1 MGSALGLA
9 WRRSDRGSTL
19 QLVDVGYLEDQV
31 AHLPNGGQRAA
42 LLIEPINLA
51 LQGETEQ
58 DQVWR
63 RYRQL
68 LTSLT
73 GPVSIY
79 SSSRPDPG
87 SADWRPA
94 AGAEIPVQRLA
105 RLDHDFRQQLIRG
118 RLVQNQQHLIV
129 VWGGEMETPL
139 AGLGG
144 YLKQLR
150 PAQTREKAAVN
161 GGTRVGLE
169 QRCEVIAAGMGQLGA
184 RSSRISD
191 GAWLH
196 LLQEQGDGRSNR
208 GPASFASWLAP
219 PDAEVRPRLIRLGD
233 RWSRSLFVASYP
245 RRVAIGWLA
254 PLLRGLE
261 CEVRVAQHIVPL
273 PKLLSLS
280 RLRRKIRGFETSLV
294 VDHLRGQRPDRGTE
308 TALGDALTL
317 EEQVLVEE
325 ERLFQLELFVS
336 LAASTVDELDR
347 GWQQLLTTMAELGC
361 GVAPLTH
368 RHVDGWRATT
378 PSGVSPFGWGR
389 EMTASALATGFPFLR
404 SNLSASSGVLLGPSL
419 ISRELVVVDP
429 FDRAN
434 PNFNVVVLGTSGG
447 GKSYTAKLLAGRLAL
462 RGCRL
467 RCIDPAGEYRALVGL
482 LEGAC
487 REIAPGR
494 SSGLSALGPAE
505 SAGDEGETVVTRAAR
520 ALIVLELLAAGR
532 SGEWDLPEDDAQA
545 LEEALTRLFSTEASP
560 RLPDLVRALE
570 RAERPALARRL
581 ARFTGGML
589 GGVFDGPPEAAL
601 EGLATVFSL
610 AGWGGDR
617 EQLLAPAMQMILL
630 QLESEI
636 ARDPSCARLV
646 LVDEA
651 EVLLSRP
658 RSAAALEALSRRV
671 RKLGTGLMVISQVVE
686 DFLTSPVGNVIV
698 RNCHTKLLLRQE
710 EVAIPAV
717 RQAFG
722 LSPAECDLL
731 RDAAP
736 GAGIVIVGRERAAF
750 QGAAPPELHRALC
763 TDARAPAA

>member
-1 MGSALGLA
+1 
-9 WRRSDRGSTL
+9 
-19 QLVDVGYLEDQV
+19 
-31 AHLPNGGQRAA
+31 
-42 LLIEPINLA
+42 
-51 LQGETEQ
+51 
-58 DQVWR
+58 
-63 RYRQL
+63 
-68 LTSLT
+68 
-73 GPVSIY
+73 
-79 SSSRPDPG
+79 
-87 SADWRPA
+87 
-94 AGAEIPVQRLA
+94 
-105 RLDHDFRQQLIRG
+105 
-118 RLVQNQQHLIV
+118 
-129 VWGGEMETPL
+129 
-139 AGLGG
+139 
-144 YLKQLR
+144 
-150 PAQTREKAAVN
+150 
-161 GGTRVGLE
+161 
-169 QRCEVIAAGMGQLGA
+169 MGQLGA

-447 GKSYTAKLLAGRLAL
+447 GKSYTAKLLAGGPPLA
-462 RGCRL
+462 
-467 RCIDPAGEYRALVGL
+467 AKKFGEEAVEAVLAAAQGDKDAL
-482 LEGAC
+482 A
-487 REIAPGR
+487 
-494 SSGLSALGPAE
+494 AE
-505 SAGDEGETVVTRAAR
+505 SADVIYHWLV
-520 ALIVLELLAAGR
+520 LLAA
-532 SGEWDLPEDDAQA
+532 SGVTLDE
-545 LEEALTRLFSTEASP
+545 
-560 RLPDLVRALE
+560 V
-570 RAERPALARRL
+570 
-581 ARFTGGML
+581 
-589 GGVFDGPPEAAL
+589 AAK
-601 EGLATVFSL
+601 
-610 AGWGGDR
+610 
-617 EQLLAPAMQMILL
+617 
-630 QLESEI
+630 
-636 ARDPSCARLV
+636 
-646 LVDEA
+646 
-651 EVLLSRP
+651 
-658 RSAAALEALSRRV
+658 LEAREGTSGLDEKASR
-671 RKLGTGLMVISQVVE
+671 G
-686 DFLTSPVGNVIV
+686 D
-698 RNCHTKLLLRQE
+698 
-710 EVAIPAV
+710 
-717 RQAFG
+717 
-722 LSPAECDLL
+722 
-731 RDAAP
+731 
-736 GAGIVIVGRERAAF
+736 
-750 QGAAPPELHRALC
+750 
-763 TDARAPAA
+763 

>member
-1 MGSALGLA
+1 MIVDWRSAQ
-9 WRRSDRGSTL
+9 RGSTL
-19 QLVDVGYLEDQV
+19 RLVDIDYLENEV

-51 LQGETEQ
+51 LQGEVEQ
-58 DQVWR
+58 EQVWR

-68 LTSLT
+68 LASLT

-79 SSSRPDPG
+79 SSSEPDPG
-87 SADWRPA
+87 GADWLPSRARERPL
-94 AGAEIPVQRLA
+94 ERLA
-105 RLDHDFRQQLIRG
+105 RQDHEFRQRLIRG
-118 RLVQNQQHLIV
+118 RLMQNQGHLIV
-129 VWGGEMETPL
+129 VWGGELANPL

-144 YLKQLR
+144 SLR
-150 PAQTREKAAVN
+150 RLRGAPAGRTRPVPGSTQVDLA
-161 GGTRVGLE
+161 
-169 QRCEVIAAGMGQLGA
+169 QRCEVITAGMGRLGA
-184 RSSRISD
+184 RARRITD
-191 GAWLH
+191 GEWLKS
-196 LLQEQGDGRSNR
+196 LQEQGSGRSNR
-208 GPASFASWLAP
+208 EPVSFASWLAP
-219 PDAEVRPRLIRLGD
+219 GDAEVLPRQVRLGD

-254 PLLRGLE
+254 PLLRGLQ
-261 CEVRVAQHIVPL
+261 CEVRVAQHVVPL
-273 PKLLSLS
+273 PKLLSLN

-308 TALGDALTL
+308 TALGDALNL

-325 ERLFQLELFVS
+325 ERLFQLELFVT
-336 LAASTVDELDR
+336 LAAPTVAELDG

-361 GVAPLTH
+361 GVVPLTH
-368 RHVDGWRATT
+368 RHVDGWRATVPT
-378 PSGVSPFGWGR
+378 GVSPFGWGR

-404 SNLSASSGVLLGPSL
+404 SNLSAAAGVLLGPSL

-429 FDRAN
+429 FDRSN

-447 GKSYTAKLLAGRLAL
+447 GKSYTAKLLAARLAL

-467 RCIDPAGEYRALVGL
+467 RCIDPTGEYRPLVRL
-482 LEGAC
+482 FEGAC

-494 SSGLSALGPAE
+494 RSGLSALGPVAA
-505 SAGDEGETVVTRAAR
+505 AGEDGEAILARAAR
-520 ALIVLELLAAGR
+520 ALVVLELLAAGR
-532 SGEWDLPEDDAQA
+532 SGEWDLPEDDADA
-545 LEEALTRLFSTEASP
+545 LEAALTQLFSAP
-560 RLPDLVRALE
+560 RVPQLPDLVAALE
-570 RAERPALARRL
+570 GAGRPVLARRL
-581 ARFTGGML
+581 GRFTGGML
-589 GGVFDGPPEAAL
+589 GGVFDGRAEAEL
-601 EGLATVFSL
+601 EGVATVFSL

-630 QLESEI
+630 QLEAEI
-636 ARDPSCARLV
+636 ARDQSAHRLV
-646 LVDEA
+646 VVDEA
-651 EVLLSRP
+651 EVLLARP

-686 DFLTSPVGNVIV
+686 DFLNSPVGNVIV

-717 RQAFG
+717 RAAFG

-736 GAGIVIVGRERAAF
+736 GCGLVIVGRERAAF
-750 QGAAPPELHRALC
+750 QGAAPPELHQVLC
-763 TDARAPAA
+763 TDARAIQ